1 MKLESV
7 VFAIAG
13 VSFGLIV
20 GWIIGSQQAP
30 PSAPRAAQREAAPA
44 PAPAAGP
51 GAPGSS
57 GRAAILYESRVQAL
71 RTVIDR
77 DPKNVT
83 ARQELGN
90 LYFDAERYDEA
101 IKWYDEAL
109 KLNPKDVNVSTDLGV
124 SYYYTNQPDRAIKQF
139 DYSLSLDPKHV
150 KTLLNMG
157 VVRAFGKQDLPGATV
172 AWKRVIE
179 VAPDSPEAEA
189 AKRALDSITAAH
201 PNLGSSGPA
210 GSPQ

>member
-30 PSAPRAAQREAAPA
+30 PTAPRAAQGEAA

-51 GAPGSS
+51 GAAGSS
-57 GRAAILYESRVQAL
+57 GRAAILDENRVQAL

-77 DPKNVT
+77 DPKNGT

-101 IKWYDEAL
+101 IKWYDAAL
-109 KLNPKDVNVSTDLGV
+109 TLNPKDVSVSTDLGV
-124 SYYYTNQPDRAIKQF
+124 SYYYSNQPDRAIKQF
-139 DYSLSLDPKHV
+139 DYSLRLDPKHV

-157 VVRAFGKQDLPGATV
+157 VVRAFGKQDLQGATV

-179 VAPDSPEAEA
+179 LAPASLEAEA

-201 PNLGSSGPA
+201 PNLGSPSPA